1 MQSFCPATIFKYC
14 FRDARWR
21 LTLKDDSVV
30 VNDDNLT
37 ITIDCATIE
46 KITTAGIIF
55 PTTVIGTNQ
64 DQHIVLPWLHFI
76 SAPHMV
82 AAIRQKTTNVLLQKF
97 NLQLSE
103 INVNTESFYKRDIYI
118 SNRDFLLWLNSIPN
132 FAARMNALQTIW
144 NHSFFDQYLLSTT
157 VLQEWQHHHSLLSD
171 NRTELFARNE
181 AYVEQ
186 EEIRFNRFFNTV
198 ETLPLTVEQRKA
210 AIIMEDR
217 NLLVAAAGSGKT
229 SAIVGK
235 IGYLLKKQYCPPSQ
249 ILIMAFNRNAATEL
263 RQRIDRRLGNETKE
277 ITINT
282 FHQFGLSVI
291 AKARQNKP
299 AIAQWTINMDES
311 AESNKIWEDIVNKI
325 MEQDNQ
331 FFNHFNQ
338 LVTYFRWAIK
348 PLHLF
353 GNKNAYEQYLMAIRA
368 KKRGGEDGDNW
379 GVQSIKGEWMNSLEE
394 VTIANWLYVNNIEY
408 EYEKPYPN
416 LSANEDFRQYMPDF
430 YYPQVDVYHEHFA
443 LDQYGN
449 APLFFKDG
457 YAKEAQKKREIHMRY
472 NTDLIETTSAMF
484 EQGDVLE
491 TLKNQLSA
499 KGIVFG
505 DRRPF
510 SEINSSIREQFIKPI
525 YGIIQKFL
533 IHWKSNGMEETDLV
547 AQTNNLKGFQK
558 VRTILFI
565 KIMIR
570 IRREYEKI
578 LREKNEI
585 DFEDMLVGAEQCLR
599 HNDWRH
605 PYKIILVDEF
615 QDISRSRANMI
626 KSMLAQNLNCKMF
639 AVGDDW
645 QSIYRFA
652 GSDVSVMA
660 NFSDEFGVTS
670 ENYLGK
676 VFRSNQGIAN
686 VASEF
691 ISKNPS
697 QLSKQI
703 TATDDNLSGVVQVI
717 NYINKGED
725 SIFIGRQLETINA
738 RNARAKVYILAR
750 YNHLQPESMAAWKK
764 QFGKTLD
771 IQFSTIHRAKGQE
784 ADYVFV
790 IGMNSG
796 EYGFPSETE
805 DDPLLQIV
813 MPKPEQYEHAEERRL
828 FYVALTRARYKV
840 FLLAKKQNRSAFINE
855 ILVNKCESVHENDM
869 KESGEISEPQVLPEC
884 PECGGV
890 LKQITGQY
898 GAFWG
903 CTNYPKCK
911 HKKNIP
917 KKQNRSAFIN
927 EILANKCESIHEN
940 DMKESGEISEP
951 QVLPE
956 CPECG
961 GVLKQRTGQYGAF
974 LGCSNYPKCKH
985 TKNIP
990 KQ

>member
-1 MQSFCPATIFKYC
+1 MQSFCPAKFI
-14 FRDARWR
+14 RDYVHNARWR
-21 LTLKDDSVV
+21 LTLGEDSVAAHRHNLTITIDCAIIEQIKTAGIMLILNDDSVV

-37 ITIDCATIE
+37 ISIDCATIE
-46 KITTAGIIF
+46 KIKTAGVIF
-55 PTTVIGTNQ
+55 PTALISTNRNQ
-64 DQHIVLPWLHFI
+64 YIALPWLNFM
-76 SAPHMV
+76 SAAHMV
-82 AAIRQKTTNVLLQKF
+82 AAIRQKTTNALLQNF

-103 INVNTESFYKRDIYI
+103 INADTESFYSRDIYI
-118 SNRDFLLWLNSIPN
+118 SNQDFAVWLNSIPN
-132 FAARMNALQTIW
+132 FAEQMNAVKTIW
-144 NHSFFDQYLLSTT
+144 NHPFFNQREIRPT
-157 VLQEWQHHHSLLSD
+157 VLQKWQYYNSLLSD
-171 NRTELFARNE
+171 NRTELFARNK

-186 EEIRFNRFFNTV
+186 EEIRFNDFFNIV
-198 ETLPLTVEQRKA
+198 ETLPLTVEQRRA

-263 RQRIDRRLGNETKE
+263 RQRIDRRLGNEAKE

-291 AKARQNKP
+291 AKARQSKP
-299 AIAQWTINMDES
+299 AVAQWTTNTGES
-311 AESNKIWEDIVNKI
+311 AESNRIWEGMVNKI
-325 MEQDNQ
+325 MRQDDQ
-331 FFNHFNQ
+331 FFDNFNR
-338 LVTYFRWAIK
+338 LLTYFRWAIK

-353 GNKNAYEQYLMAIRA
+353 KNKNAYEQYLLAIRA
-368 KKRGGEDGDNW
+368 KTRGDDDDSNNW
-379 GVQSIKGEWMNSLEE
+379 GARSIKGEWMRSLEE

-408 EYEKPYPN
+408 EYEKPYPY
-416 LSANEDFRQYMPDF
+416 LSANEKFRRYTPDF
-430 YYPQVDVYHEHFA
+430 YYPQADVYHEHFA
-443 LDQYGN
+443 LDRNGK
-449 APLFFKDG
+449 APSFFRSD
-457 YAKEAQKKREIHMRY
+457 YAQEAQRKREIHKQN

-491 TLKNQLSA
+491 ILKNQLSA

-505 DRRPF
+505 NRRSF
-510 SEINSSIREQFIKPI
+510 SEINSKIREQIIKPI
-525 YGIIQKFL
+525 YSVIQKFL
-533 IHWKSNGMEETDLV
+533 IHWKSNGMEESDIV
-547 AQTNNLKGFQK
+547 AQTKDLKGFQK
-558 VRTILFI
+558 ARTILFI

-599 HNDWRH
+599 YDDWQH

-626 KSMLAQNLNCKMF
+626 KSMLSQNSNCKMF

-703 TATDDNLSGVVQVI
+703 TAADGNLSGVVQVI

-725 SIFIGRQLETINA
+725 SIFIGRQLETISAGNS
-738 RNARAKVYILAR
+738 RAKVYILAR

-840 FLLAKKQNRSAFINE
+840 FLLAKKQNRSDFINE
-855 ILVNKCESVHENDM
+855 ILANKCESVHENDM

-903 CTNYPKCK
+903 C
-911 HKKNIP
+911 
-917 KKQNRSAFIN
+917 
-927 EILANKCESIHEN
+927 
-940 DMKESGEISEP
+940 
-951 QVLPE
+951 
-956 CPECG
+956 
-961 GVLKQRTGQYGAF
+961 
-974 LGCSNYPKCKH
+974 SNYPKCKH